1 MKCFI
6 NISLI
11 FVILLASISG
21 YSVSGSNVIRIIN
34 CTSDS
39 YRLENT
45 VIESEN
51 FNTEGKCYFNN
62 SVLIAVRAKL
72 AHLDAKEKVCF
83 EVEEEL
89 ILDNASVGVLT
100 IKKAKKV
107 LISNSTIATLIL
119 ADGVA
124 DPVLANCTIKKMI
137 DNRKSEPV
145 N

>member
-1 MKCFI
+1 MIRLKKF
-6 NISLI
+6 SLI
-11 FVILLASISG
+11 FVILVASLSECSAFRNKIFRNSG
-21 YSVSGSNVIRIIN
+21 VLRMESS
-34 CTSDS
+34 
-39 YRLENT
+39 
-45 VIESEN
+45 VIESEE
-51 FNTEGKCYFNN
+51 FDSEGKCYFNN

-72 AHLDAKEKVCF
+72 AHLDAINGVDIA
-83 EVEEEL
+83 VEEEL

>member
-1 MKCFI
+1 MIGLKKF
-6 NISLI
+6 SLI
-11 FVILLASISG
+11 FVILVANLSEGSVFRCRVFRNSG
-21 YSVSGSNVIRIIN
+21 VLKMESS
-34 CTSDS
+34 
-39 YRLENT
+39 
-45 VIESEN
+45 VIESED
-51 FNTEGKCYFNN
+51 FNSEGKCYFNN
-62 SVLIAVRAKL
+62 SVLIAVKAKL